1 MQAKKVHRFSVSRF
15 FILFLLIL
23 LSANSMSGQDIDV
36 LDDDEPTE
44 VPDSAVEWRIG
55 GGAFTPYFIPAL
67 NLMIGIGA
75 VLALFGSIKVY
86 NRWHLGVGNIERS
99 VTNLFGGGLF
109 LLVMS
114 LFLRAAFL

>member
-1 MQAKKVHRFSVSRF
+1 MQAKKAHRFSVSWF

-23 LSANSMSGQDIDV
+23 LPIFSMNGQDIDV
-36 LDDDEPTE
+36 LDEEDVTA
-44 VPDSAVEWRIG
+44 VPDSAVEWQIT

-67 NLMIGIGA
+67 NLMMGIGA

-86 NRWHLGVGNIERS
+86 NRWQLGVGNIERS

-109 LLVMS
+109 LLVMA